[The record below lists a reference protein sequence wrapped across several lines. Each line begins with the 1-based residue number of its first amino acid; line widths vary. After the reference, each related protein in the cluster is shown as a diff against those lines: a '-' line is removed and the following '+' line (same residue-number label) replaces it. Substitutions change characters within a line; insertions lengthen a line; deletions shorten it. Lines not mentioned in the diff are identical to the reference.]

1 MKKILPFTVCLLLFF
16 MNYSLFAQDS
26 GEEIFKSVCAAC
38 HTINKGRLVGPDLSG
53 VYLIRKNEWLIQFI
67 HSSQKFIKTGDTAA
81 VAIFNEY
88 NKIPMPDNL
97 LTDEQILS
105 VIEYIK
111 ITDKNVP
118 ATAVKSKAGDSLA
131 AIGMKSTVPNDSLG
145 MQYTSETVP
154 AGKALFYGY
163 TRFANGASPCIAC
176 HNIKDQSILG
186 GGKLALDLTG
196 AYIKLGPA
204 GVKAILTNPP
214 FPAMKTAMLNHPLKE
229 DEIQA
234 VISLLK
240 SVGERKYTYKIPASA
255 GMFFFTMG
263 FVCAILLLVHIY
275 IFYDNRKIA

>member
-38 HTINKGRLVGPDLSG
+38 HTINKGRLVGPDLSS

-81 VAIFNEY
+81 VAIYNEY

-163 TRFANGASPCIAC
+163 TRFAKGASPCISC
-176 HNIKDQSILG
+176 HNITDQSILG